1 MIIFQALY
9 FMLPAYFANM
19 APVFATKIFG
29 NKLSLPMDFNKTYKG
44 KPILGKNKTWRGL
57 IAGVLVGILIVY
69 LQVYL
74 YNFDFGKSL
83 SLFDYSA
90 INIWLYGFLFGFGV
104 ILGDAVK
111 SLLKRRA
118 NLKPGDKW
126 FPWDQLD
133 FLGALILI
141 FFVYIPSWPVI
152 ILIIIISPLLPLIT
166 NWLGYKLKIKKVAW

>member
-1 MIIFQALY
+1 MIILQALY

-29 NKLSLPMDFNKTYKG
+29 NKLALPIDFNKTYKG

-57 IAGVLVGILIVY
+57 IAAIIAGILVAL
-69 LQVYL
+69 LQKYL
-74 YNFDFGKSL
+74 YNFTFFKQL
-83 SLFDYSA
+83 SILDYARISC
-90 INIWLYGFLFGFGV
+90 LVFGFLFGFGV

-111 SLLKRRA
+111 SFIKRRQ
-118 NLKPGDKW
+118 NLKPGAKW

-133 FLGALILI
+133 FLGALVLI
-141 FFVYIPSWPVI
+141 HLVYIPSWAI
-152 ILIIIISPLLPLIT
+152 TILIIVISPFLPLIT

>member
-1 MIIFQALY
+1 MIILQALY

-29 NKLSLPMDFNKTYKG
+29 SKLAWPIDFNKIYKG
-44 KPILGKNKTWRGL
+44 KSILGANKTWRGL
-57 IAGVLVGILIVY
+57 IAGILIGILTIY
-69 LQVYL
+69 LQRYL
-74 YNFDFGKSL
+74 LKLGFFKAISILDYNQ
-83 SLFDYSA
+83 
-90 INIWLYGFLFGFGV
+90 INLILYGFLFGFGV

-111 SLLKRRA
+111 SLFKRRI

-141 FFVYIPSWPVI
+141 LFVYIPAWPI
-152 ILIIIISPLLPLIT
+152 ILIIIIISPLLPLIT